1 MLNHIVVLF
10 LITVLFS
17 LVTVPI
23 SIPSRVYKNSLF
35 SAHLPEHLL
44 SLSLSLFFF
53 YNSYLNRNEVISPCG
68 FAFHFRDD

>member
-23 SIPSRVYKNSLF
+23 YIPSTVYKNSLF

-44 SLSLSLFFF
+44 SLSLSFF
-53 YNSYLNRNEVISPCG
+53 YNSYLNRNEMISPCG

>member
-23 SIPSRVYKNSLF
+23 YIPSTVYKNSLF

-44 SLSLSLFFF
+44 SLSLFFF
-53 YNSYLNRNEVISPCG
+53 YNSYLNRNEMISPCG

>member
-23 SIPSRVYKNSLF
+23 YIPSTVYKNSLF

-44 SLSLSLFFF
+44 SLFFF
-53 YNSYLNRNEVISPCG
+53 IIVILTEMK
-68 FAFHFRDD
+68 